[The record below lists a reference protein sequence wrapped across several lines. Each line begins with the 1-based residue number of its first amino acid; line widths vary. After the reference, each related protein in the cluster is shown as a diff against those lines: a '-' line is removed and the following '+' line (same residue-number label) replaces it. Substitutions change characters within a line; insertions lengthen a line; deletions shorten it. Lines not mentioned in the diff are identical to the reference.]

1 MILVLKSIKLEKQ
14 ENLCHVDKSLKQKN
28 PCQVGRIVQK
38 KNLCQAADLPSLS
51 EIKLLEGQEDKNLKT
66 WSYLK
71 LIVLLWKYCS
81 RPVLLDSM

>member
-51 EIKLLEGQEDKNLKT
+51 EIKLLECQEDKNLKI

-71 LIVLLWKYCS
+71 VRENNLAI
-81 RPVLLDSM
+81 DE